1 MRKGNLLK
9 SRVSEI
15 YVKQIR
21 VNQGVHKISIPF
33 NLKIKK
39 PQKYLSLETRVKDFS
54 IEKICRN
61 QSFLRTWKKESK
73 SADYL
78 QFQI

>member
-1 MRKGNLLK
+1 MK
-9 SRVSEI
+9 SHVCEI
-15 YVKQIR
+15 HVKRIR
-21 VNQGVHKISIPF
+21 INQGVSLHEISITF

-39 PQKYLSLETRVKDFS
+39 PQKYLSLETRFKDFS

-78 QFQI
+78 QLQI